1 MNRYVVQE
9 SQQSNARPL
18 TTSPLARISLCSDTR
33 SSDGAMRALL
43 HGCFTSQQAR
53 FSRRPSRRAKGP
65 GIGAMGAPVNE
76 ESVLDLQASRSQ
88 MTSDTDEL
96 LALRDALRACPK
108 CQSEEFTDRRV
119 TRARPA
125 SPNASRT
132 ELPRE
137 GLPLPDGTH
146 ETSPVLRR
154 AHPLGCAR
162 VGRALVSSSVG
173 PSSGSSTPTY
183 GEHLI
188 IAGAPLAKPR
198 VSARPGGVT

>member
-1 MNRYVVQE
+1 
-9 SQQSNARPL
+9 
-18 TTSPLARISLCSDTR
+18 
-33 SSDGAMRALL
+33 
-43 HGCFTSQQAR
+43 
-53 FSRRPSRRAKGP
+53 
-65 GIGAMGAPVNE
+65 
-76 ESVLDLQASRSQ
+76 